1 MKAKRPLTMRISLN
15 ALEHL
20 GMNLYSNV
28 PAVLS
33 EIVANSWDADA
44 EIVNVTIDKVNES
57 ITIEDDG
64 IGMDRDDVID
74 HFLTVGFKR
83 RAQIE
88 LTPVKKRKPM
98 GRKGIGKLSSFS
110 IARVVDVFTIKDG
123 ERTAFRM
130 DRDVIKA
137 RISSNDSVPYEPPE
151 LSDWPKSLKVGTRI
165 VLSDLSKKLSE
176 MTVAGLKRR
185 N

>member
-1 MKAKRPLTMRISLN
+1 MRGVPTCGCKRQRINEPLQQ
-15 ALEHL
+15 
-20 GMNLYSNV
+20 
-28 PAVLS
+28 PQAVLS
-33 EIVANSWDADA
+33 EIVANSWDAAA
-44 EIVNVTIDKVNES
+44 ENVNVTIDKPTDT
-57 ITIEDDG
+57 ITIDHDG
-64 IGMDRDDVID
+64 IGMDFNDVID
-74 HFLTVGFKR
+74 HFLTLGFKR
-83 RAQIE
+83 GATIGE
-88 LTPVKKRKPM
+88 LTPIKQRKPM

-123 ERTAFRM
+123 QRTAFRM

-137 RISSNDSVPYEPPE
+137 RISSNDGVPYEPPE
-151 LSDWPKSLKVGTRI
+151 LSDRLKSLKVGTRI

>member
-44 EIVNVTIDKVNES
+44 ENVNVTIDKAKET

-83 RAQIE
+83 RAEIGE
-88 LTPVKKRKPM
+88 LTPIKQRKPM

-110 IARVVDVFTIKDG
+110 IARVVDVYTIKDG
-123 ERTAFRM
+123 DRTAFRM

-137 RISSNDSVPYEPPE
+137 RISSNDTVPYEPPE
-151 LSDWPKSLKVGTRI
+151 LSD
-165 VLSDLSKKLSE
+165 
-176 MTVAGLKRR
+176 
-185 N
+185 